1 MHLTLATVA
10 ATGACAAHAGRTQT
24 AQPAPATASSGTTT
38 VPATTTVAPTT
49 AARAPRTTAS
59 APQPSLRSL
68 TLPFVDPSRPT
79 VSRGRTISPSRALTT
94 LVWYPAAGGP
104 WPLLVFAHGYQVG
117 PTPYLA
123 MLETWAAAGYV
134 VAAPEFP
141 LTDAA
146 VAGPDLDENDLDNQ
160 PADVRFVIRSLL
172 ASGPVAGHID
182 GTRLGVAGHSDGGET
197 ALAVAGD
204 PSLRLRAAIALS
216 VQPLTSGPT
225 GNPPLLVGQGDH
237 DTTNPPSYGQAVY
250 QQAARPKFYLDLL
263 GAGHL
268 PPFSGAGP
276 WAPLVDR
283 TTVDFLDHYL
293 AGRTAG
299 TGALTA
305 DGRSGVATV
314 EAAP

>member
-1 MHLTLATVA
+1 VLATLATVA
-10 ATGACAAHAGRTQT
+10 ATGACAARASRSDSVPR
-24 AQPAPATASSGTTT
+24 AAPTTSSSTTT
-38 VPATTTVAPTT
+38 VPATTTVAPGT
-49 AARAPRTTAS
+49 AARAPSTTAS
-59 APQPSLRSL
+59 PPQPSLRSL
-68 TLPFVDPSRPT
+68 TLPFVDTSRPT

-94 LVWYPAAGGP
+94 LVWYPGAGGP

-117 PTPYLA
+117 PAPYLA

-172 ASGPVAGHID
+172 TTSPVAGHID
-182 GTRLGVAGHSDGGET
+182 STRLGVAGHSDGAET
-197 ALAVAGD
+197 ALALAGD
-204 PSLRLRAAIALS
+204 PSLRLRAAITLS
-216 VQPLTSGPT
+216 VQPLASGPP
-225 GNPPLLVGQGDH
+225 GNPPLLVGQGDR
-237 DTTNPPSYGQAVY
+237 DTINPPSYGQAVY

-276 WAPLVDR
+276 WAPVVDR
-283 TTVDFLDHYL
+283 ATVDFLDHYL
-293 AGRTAG
+293 AGRTSG
-299 TGALTA
+299 TGALMS
-305 DGRSGVATV
+305 DGRSGVATI
-314 EAAP
+314 EGAT